1 MLVAHVHDGSRFAS
15 VRLLAED
22 ALKIFLNF
30 GRNSTNR
37 TLLTWTVLS
46 VAHTFAFHEIDD
58 LGYLDWS
65 CWVNIRFK
73 T

>member
-22 ALKIFLNF
+22 ALKILLNF
-30 GRNSTNR
+30 SRDSTNR
-37 TLLTWTVLS
+37 TLLTWTVLVS
-46 VAHTFAFHEIDD
+46 KYLLKIIEITLIAEATFVSQT
-58 LGYLDWS
+58 L
-65 CWVNIRFK
+65 